1 MDNSETGITDVW
13 KGGSMRARDA
23 VISRKSIRS
32 FEPNEVPR
40 ALLET
45 ILRDALRAPSWGNT
59 QPWGVNIVSGGP
71 LDRIKQACLVA
82 FREER
87 PIHPEVERPVI
98 WAEAETRRY
107 KALGRQ
113 LYETLGIGRED
124 QQKRK
129 AYEEQV
135 ILSFGA
141 PHLIYLHL
149 KSGFNVYAMMDAGC
163 LLQTIALL
171 ATEEGLGTCF
181 LARSILFPDI
191 VRRHARIPDG
201 RTLVMG
207 MAIGYP
213 QKEHPLATFQSQRG
227 TQDEFIL
234 WVDE

>member
-1 MDNSETGITDVW
+1 
-13 KGGSMRARDA
+13 MRARDA
-23 VISRKSIRS
+23 VISRKSIRA
-32 FEPNEVPR
+32 FDPNEVPR
-40 ALLET
+40 ALLER
-45 ILRDALRAPSWGNT
+45 ILSDALRAPSWGNT
-59 QPWGVNIVSGGP
+59 QPWGLNIVSGSP
-71 LDRIKQACLVA
+71 LDRIKQECLVA

-87 PIHPEVERPVI
+87 PIHPEVERPVT
-98 WAEAETRRY
+98 WTEAETRRY

-113 LYETLGIGRED
+113 LYEILGIGRES
-124 QQKRK
+124 QQKRN

-135 ILSFGA
+135 ILCFGA

-149 KSGFNVYAMMDAGC
+149 KSGFNVYAMMDGGC
-163 LLQTIALL
+163 ILQTIALL

-191 VRRHARIPDG
+191 VRRHARIPDD

-213 QKEHPLATFQSQRG
+213 EPGHSLATFQSQRG
-227 TQDEFIL
+227 APEEFIL